1 MYKAN
6 KGVVVVVC
14 VRIAD
19 QFYYL
24 DLHSSSTFDTPWK
37 FFYISVVL
45 TEKQLQS
52 QCTAITIQFTYIPRI
67 KTLE

>member
-6 KGVVVVVC
+6 KGVVVVVVC

-19 QFYYL
+19 RFYYL

-52 QCTAITIQFTYIPRI
+52 Q
-67 KTLE
+67 